1 MNKSDLRR
9 IIKEEIS
16 KVLKENEETTTIKIG
31 RANVTIKTGTEI
43 TPEMEQ
49 LIGRYD
55 RNYRYIDDYT
65 QMKDAERK
73 NNEIMKQLQPLGI
86 TRIM

>member
-49 LIGRYD
+49 LIRRYD
-55 RNYRYIDDYT
+55 HNYRYIDDYT
-65 QMKDAERK
+65 QMKDAEDK
-73 NNEIMKQLQPLGI
+73 NNEIMKQLRPLGI
-86 TRIM
+86 TRIW

>member
-1 MNKSDLRR
+1 MNKTDIRR

-16 KVLKENEETTTIKIG
+16 KVLKENEETTTVQIG
-31 RANVTIKTGTEI
+31 RAKVTIKTGTEI

-65 QMKDAERK
+65 QMKDAEGK